1 MRTFHSTRL
10 DRGIHSGI
18 NTSNRYPAVFAQ
30 FINIAQR
37 FTRRNVQTQAR
48 RRRRQHSHDIID
60 IKCETCGS
68 LAVII
73 AHIGPVER
81 GNISPATSYLA
92 ALTPLKKRESDAGMI
107 FKSAIFDGVH
117 RNIQIGHTATETF
130 NNDPKPVE
138 FFGSSVGQGQP

>member
-18 NTSNRYPAVFAQ
+18 KTSNRYPAVFAQ
-30 FINIAQR
+30 FINIAQPVSPGG
-37 FTRRNVQTQAR
+37 TYRRKRA

-81 GNISPATSYLA
+81 GNISPAHLLSRRA
-92 ALTPLKKRESDAGMI
+92 HPAKKNVNPTP
-107 FKSAIFDGVH
+107 V
-117 RNIQIGHTATETF
+117 
-130 NNDPKPVE
+130 
-138 FFGSSVGQGQP
+138 